1 MDNEQLQ
8 REVLLANLKDKHKT
22 NHILHLLLSIL
33 TLGLWVP
40 VWVFVAINNLA
51 ERKKIDLRA
60 GSEMAPELQEHISGR
75 VSNEGPNEKSK
86 PHAES
91 GEPLKS
97 VEHGSSSM
105 LPVILGS
112 IIGALLLVLGSGLVF
127 FGSLIIVL
135 SKSYF
140 FGAVLI
146 LIGGFLLVRLR
157 DYFNKNYKL
166 FLHLSR
172 SHVLFWI
179 AALAIMPLVGHF
191 MNRDRPAG
199 GISQGVDKASA
210 LENKASALEKIN
222 ELLAKEDY
230 RGVVDEAGKYINDPQ
245 IFEIHLSASKKL
257 LAEIEIPRSDKGDK
271 GRYVL
276 LEKKSANGLT
286 TTIHRRD
293 GSLGRNF
300 TRSEI
305 DCKRKKMRVTGE
317 ALDDLKNMND
327 VATPWFELIEGSSK
341 SDLFDFICKK

>member
-60 GSEMAPELQEHISGR
+60 GSEMAPELQERISGR
-75 VSNEGPNEKSK
+75 VSNEDPNEKFK

-91 GEPLKS
+91 EKPLKP
-97 VEHGSSSM
+97 VEHGSGSM
-105 LPVILGS
+105 LPGILGS
-112 IIGALLLVLGSGLVF
+112 IIGALLLVLGSVLVL
-127 FGSLIIVL
+127 FGSFFIVL
-135 SKSYF
+135 KESYF
-140 FGAVLI
+140 FGVVLI

-157 DYFNKNYKL
+157 DYFYKNYKF
-166 FLHLSR
+166 FLNLSR
-172 SHVLFWI
+172 RLVLVWI
-179 AALAIMPLVGHF
+179 AGLAIIPPIGDF
-191 MNRDRPAG
+191 IGRDRPAG
-199 GISQGVDKASA
+199 GISQ
-210 LENKASALEKIN
+210 LEDKASALEKIN

-327 VATPWFELIEGSSK
+327 VATPWFEPIEGSSK